1 MHYLPQG
8 KCANENRKL
17 THYAEGILSK
27 LIYSVNNEIKPDFV
41 VNLGDLIEDVNN
53 SEDDIKNYK
62 YIYDK
67 LNNFLCPVFSVT
79 GNHDLKTIDSRSTL
93 EKIMGYHHSAYSFD
107 YNNFHFV
114 FLGLDVNNNDILN
127 DGGISR
133 TQYASKSD
141 IEWLESDLIKNKFP
155 CIIFNHFGIA
165 EDNMKGNFWF
175 NNNSENALL
184 KNRKKIKN
192 IINNKNVLGVF
203 SGHQHWTKKIVEDS
217 INYYILGSMTE
228 NINNDGI
235 PDGVYFIVE
244 VYKDKLEVTEKHI
257 KI

>member
-1 MHYLPQG
+1 MHYLPPQG

-79 GNHDLKTIDSRSTL
+79 GNNDLKTIDSRSTL
-93 EKIMGYHHSAYSFD
+93 EKIMGYHHSTYSFD

-184 KNRKKIKN
+184 KNRKK
-192 IINNKNVLGVF
+192 
-203 SGHQHWTKKIVEDS
+203 
-217 INYYILGSMTE
+217 
-228 NINNDGI
+228 
-235 PDGVYFIVE
+235 
-244 VYKDKLEVTEKHI
+244 
-257 KI
+257 